1 MKKFIGFCLALATG
15 ISHIYAQS
23 IEKKL
28 QVSLGTGY
36 QQQNF
41 HWSIAGNLNGQNPNI
56 YSELKWQHLGGQ
68 NIAANVL
75 WNVRKRFSLYASY
88 SRQSI
93 SSGSVTDTDYGADN
107 RTNPTYHETFNG
119 DKGNTSLW
127 NTGAGFILINN
138 ERFSLIPYVGYTMSK
153 QSLHLLD
160 RTGNFPDLNSTYQ
173 PNWKGAFLKV
183 TSSVRIIKNLKFAA
197 DVIYNQV
204 NYNSKA
210 NWNLIQTFQHPV
222 SYRHHASGYG
232 IDVGGQFVYTL
243 YRNLSVHAGAGYFN
257 WQTGT
262 GTDELYLNNGQVD
275 KTQLNEVVNSGF
287 RVEGGIGLAF

>member
-1 MKKFIGFCLALATG
+1 MGM
-15 ISHIYAQS
+15 SHIYAQS

-28 QVSLGTGY
+28 QVSLSTGY

-56 YSELKWQHLGGQ
+56 YSELKWQHQGGQ
-68 NIAANVL
+68 SIAANVQ
-75 WNVRKRFSLYASY
+75 WNVWKRFSLYASY
-88 SRQSI
+88 NRQSI

-119 DKGNTSLW
+119 DEGSTSLW
-127 NTGAGFILINN
+127 NAGAGFILINN
-138 ERFSLIPYVGYTMSK
+138 ERFSLVPYVGYTMSK

-183 TSSVRIIKNLKFAA
+183 TSSVRIIKNLKFTA
-197 DVIYNQV
+197 DVTYNQV

-232 IDVGGQFVYTL
+232 IDAGGQFVYTL
-243 YRNLSVHAGAGYFN
+243 YHNLNIHAGGGYFN
-257 WQTGT
+257 WQTGN

-275 KTQLNEVVNSGF
+275 KTQMNGAVNKGF
-287 RVEGGIGLAF
+287 RVQGGVGLAF

>member
-1 MKKFIGFCLALATG
+1 MKKFIGFCFAFVTG
-15 ISHIYAQS
+15 ISCLYAQS

-28 QVSLGTGY
+28 QVSLATGY

-68 NIAANVL
+68 SIAANMQ
-75 WNVRKRFSLYASY
+75 WNVWKRFSLYASY
-88 SRQSI
+88 NRQSI
-93 SSGSVTDTDYGADN
+93 SSGSVNDTDYGADN
-107 RTNPTYHETFNG
+107 RTNSTYNETFNA
-119 DKGNTSLW
+119 DEGNTSLW
-127 NTGAGFILINN
+127 NAGAGFILINN

-197 DVIYNQV
+197 DVTYNQV

-232 IDVGGQFVYTL
+232 IDAGGQFVYTI
-243 YRNLSVHAGAGYFN
+243 YRNLCVHAGGGYFN
-257 WQTGT
+257 WQTGN

-275 KTQLNEVVNSGF
+275 KTQLNGAVNKGF
-287 RVEGGIGLAF
+287 RIQGGVGVAF

>member
-1 MKKFIGFCLALATG
+1 MKKIIGFCFVLAIG
-15 ISHIYAQS
+15 VSRIYAQS

-28 QVSLGTGY
+28 QVSLSSGY

-41 HWSIAGNLNGQNPNI
+41 HWSITGNLNGQNPNI

-68 NIAANVL
+68 NIAANVQ
-75 WNVRKRFSLYASY
+75 WNVWKQFSLYASY
-88 SRQSI
+88 NRQSI
-93 SSGSVTDTDYGADN
+93 SSGSVTDSDYGADN
-107 RTNPTYHETFNG
+107 RTSPTYHETFNG
-119 DKGNTSLW
+119 DEGNTSQW
-127 NTGAGFILINN
+127 NAGAGFILINN

-173 PNWKGAFLKV
+173 PNWKGGFLKV

-197 DVIYNQV
+197 DVTYNQV

-232 IDVGGQFVYTL
+232 IEVGGQFVYTV
-243 YRNLSVHAGAGYFN
+243 YRNLSVHVGGGYFN
-257 WQTGT
+257 WQTGN

-287 RVEGGIGLAF
+287 SIQGGVGLAF